1 MDRLTIVYKYG
12 GKVYIGMIDKDEVTY
27 ISHFE
32 RLMVNEK
39 EFEDNK
45 FFIAMVSEDAH
56 PEIVVIDHF
65 TADFRQ
71 IRDEV
76 TFIVLANQILTK
88 FRLNAVVH

>member
-1 MDRLTIVYKYG
+1 MDRLTVVYKYG
-12 GKVYIGMIDKDEVTY
+12 GKIYIGIIDKDDTTY
-27 ISHFE
+27 ITNFE

-45 FFIAMVSEDAH
+45 FFIAMVSNDDH

-65 TADFRQ
+65 KTDFSY
-71 IRDEV
+71 IKDEV